1 MDINKIVAQHELKIL
16 GGTPKVN
23 RYLNDIKDKS
33 IDILIC
39 MDVPQKGIQ
48 SCASIGLNNTDI
60 GLHIGEQK
68 LRVEILGACDKQIN
82 EFGNIIASVAFNI
95 MDSNKCYPGYIVED
109 IINQYI
115 PESHMKH
122 VLLTDPFLWKKEK
135 NISVEN
141 LCISLLMIVPI
152 SDEEFDYVKKKGVD
166 ALEKQ
171 FEEKEIDIYNIYR
184 KSII

>member
-1 MDINKIVAQHELKIL
+1 MDINKIVAQHELQIL

-23 RYLNDIKDKS
+23 RHWNDTEDKS
-33 IDILIC
+33 IDILKC

-60 GLHIGEQK
+60 GLQSGEQK

-82 EFGNIIASVAFNI
+82 EFENIIASVAFNV
-95 MDSNKCYPGYIVED
+95 MDSNNCYPGYIVED

-122 VLLTDPFLWKKEK
+122 ILLTDSFLWE
-135 NISVEN
+135 NTESISVEDV
-141 LCISLLMIVPI
+141 CIALLMIVPI
-152 SDEEFDYVKKKGVD
+152 SDEEFEYIQKNGVD